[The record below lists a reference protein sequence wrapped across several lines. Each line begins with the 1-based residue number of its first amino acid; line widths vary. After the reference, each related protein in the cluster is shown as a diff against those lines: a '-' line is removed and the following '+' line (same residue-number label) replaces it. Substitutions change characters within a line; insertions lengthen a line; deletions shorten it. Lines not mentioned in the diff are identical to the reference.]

1 MKLNLSGELIPSDW
15 AEIYRKHGYE
25 SGFYCPDDVRKAI
38 QDLDPGEEL
47 TLEINSI
54 GGSVF
59 AGNEIYSL
67 LEGCENPTRAIIQSM
82 AASAASYMIM
92 SCNHISIHLPAQ
104 LMIHRASTVAWGNA
118 EDMEQAQQMLTVTDA
133 SILDTYCRRCGDRVS
148 REQLQSM
155 MENETYIG
163 AQDALNYG
171 LVDSIVGA
179 SNSNAA
185 QSGILVAS
193 AFNNTVK
200 AMRTLPDIQQL
211 IAAEKNENAQLRKE
225 LEIEKNKYI

>member
-15 AEIYRKHGYE
+15 AEIYRKYGYE

-67 LEGCENPTRAIIQSM
+67 LEGCENTTRAIIQSM

-92 SCNHISIHLPAQ
+92 SCNHISIHLPDDSQGQHHGMGQRRRYGTGA
-104 LMIHRASTVAWGNA
+104 A
-118 EDMEQAQQMLTVTDA
+118 DA
-133 SILDTYCRRCGDRVS
+133 DRY
-148 REQLQSM
+148 RHC
-155 MENETYIG
+155 
-163 AQDALNYG
+163 
-171 LVDSIVGA
+171 
-179 SNSNAA
+179 NS
-185 QSGILVAS
+185 GHL
-193 AFNNTVK
+193 
-200 AMRTLPDIQQL
+200 LPPL
-211 IAAEKNENAQLRKE
+211 W
-225 LEIEKNKYI
+225 